1 MRCNSL
7 EIRLKNHH
15 VLYSAASPQRPL
27 DFNVAAVR
35 LNLALY
41 GTFHLR
47 PFTATMDAPHRRD
60 IMAGSWIQLPLIR
73 TSNWC
78 SVQGKFGV

>member
-1 MRCNSL
+1 MRCDSL
-7 EIRLKNHH
+7 EIRLKNHQ

-41 GTFHLR
+41 GTSF
-47 PFTATMDAPHRRD
+47 MDMGIFGARFFSLSSLAKNPGPAR
-60 IMAGSWIQLPLIR
+60 QQN
-73 TSNWC
+73 T
-78 SVQGKFGV
+78 VQGVKLMQATK